1 MNLLLNTKSNTR
13 RLAFLLIAVFFL
25 LIVFSNIYLEKTNLF
40 LGVDGNWKYSIKSL
54 PLQNQV
60 LGKDVFF
67 PYGPLAP
74 YLFPSPVVSQ
84 SFFLML
90 LPELFK
96 LLLFALIFYLIYKFT
111 RFNLKSLLFLIPLS
125 LFLNGG
131 FFTTYTDLVIQIILL
146 LLLLNINKG
155 SIELNN
161 KNAII
166 LAVFSSVLLL
176 FKFSLGLVSVG
187 TIFLLLIFNLW
198 NSKKELIRKLSIFS
212 VSFIIFTLLTFYLTA
227 HTINIFPYIM
237 NSLAIS
243 KLYKE
248 FMAINLQSPS
258 DYMINLF
265 LVLGLALNF
274 IILKPK
280 NYFPYIFLSYTA
292 ILYGWVRND
301 GHILSTNVF
310 ILASLV
316 AFVNSTPQKLP
327 FFGKLK
333 EKQAYN
339 VGLFFAGIFLVI
351 SYLHFL
357 DYKIDLLKP
366 NLEFN
371 FFKKPLWHTGKGF
384 KETEDDLVALNSSIP
399 LSIEESVQE
408 HNNCL
413 LVIPV
418 KSSIPLALNKC
429 QIHLAYLQLY
439 SNYPD
444 NSDELNIDRVRKI
457 YPNIKILFHDGAIDN
472 RIYLSETPLFMLS
485 IYKNF
490 EIEKFES
497 GFLLLKPKNEKWQ
510 DIECSKNEKNKSN
523 LLKAQVKYS
532 LYKKIKS
539 LVYKDPE
546 LCVEYTDP
554 STGQKIEKRTFRTQL
569 KRGIATEPFLLNIND
584 LFNYFEKEKKKS
596 LAELNLKK
604 CGTGKSV
611 AVENIGYFSCY

>member
-1 MNLLLNTKSNTR
+1 MNLR
-13 RLAFLLIAVFFL
+13 RLAFFLMIISFFL
-25 LIVFSNIYLEKTNLF
+25 IIFSNIYLEKTDLF
-40 LGVDGNWKYSIKSL
+40 LGVDGNWKFSVKHSII
-54 PLQNQV
+54 QEQH

-74 YLFPSPVVSQ
+74 YLSSSPVVSQ
-84 SFFLML
+84 SFLIVL

-96 LLLFALIFYLIYKFT
+96 LFLFVLIFYLIYKFT
-111 RFNLKSLLFLIPLS
+111 KFNLKSLLFIIPLS
-125 LFLNGG
+125 LFINGG

-155 SIELNN
+155 SIELDN

-176 FKFSLGLVSVG
+176 FKFSLGLASVG
-187 TIFLLLIFNLW
+187 TIFLLLIFNFW
-198 NSKKELIRKLSIFS
+198 NRKKELVRKLSIFLA
-212 VSFIIFTLLTFYLTA
+212 SFAIFTLLTFYLTA

-248 FMAINLQSPS
+248 FMAINMQTPS
-258 DYMINLF
+258 DYMINLI
-265 LVLGLALNF
+265 LVFGLTLNF
-274 IILKPK
+274 LILKPK
-280 NYFPYIFLSYTA
+280 NYLPYIFLSYTA
-292 ILYGWVRND
+292 VLYGWVRND
-301 GHILSTNVF
+301 GHILSTNVY
-310 ILASLV
+310 ILASLA
-316 AFVNSTPQKLP
+316 AFVNSTPEKLP
-327 FFGKLK
+327 FFKKLK
-333 EKQAYN
+333 IKQVYN
-339 VGLFFAGIFLVI
+339 AGLFFAGIFLVI
-351 SYLHFL
+351 SYLNFL
-357 DYKIDLLKP
+357 DYKVDLLKP

-371 FFKKPLWHTGKGF
+371 FFKKPVWRAEAGF
-384 KETEDDLVALNSSIP
+384 EETKKDLAVLSSSIP
-399 LSIEESVQE
+399 PSIKKSVQKD
-408 HNNCL
+408 NGCL
-413 LVIPV
+413 MVVPD
-418 KSSIPLALNKC
+418 KSAIPLALDKC
-429 QIHLAYLQLY
+429 QVHLVYLQLY

-444 NSDELNIDRVRKI
+444 NSDELNINKLKQN
-457 YPNIKILFHDGAIDN
+457 YPKVKILFHDGAIDN

-490 EIEKFES
+490 EVEYFEN
-497 GFLLLKPKNEKWQ
+497 GLLLLKPKNEKWQ
-510 DIECSKNEKNKSN
+510 DIECLESEKSKSN
-523 LLKAQVKYS
+523 FLKAQVRYTP
-532 LYKKIKS
+532 YKKIKS